1 MAVQVKFVR
10 GNTKQ
15 QKNRLVIKF
24 GGTSLSCAEKIA
36 KAVQSVKR
44 EVRKGTQVAV
54 VVSAM
59 GKTTDDLLE
68 SVSVAPV
75 RSRSSEHVDDILSMG
90 ERTSARIFHAA
101 LSAHGVRS
109 RFFDP
114 HDADW
119 PILTD
124 DRFGDATPDLLAC
137 QRLIQRCIKPCMND
151 GIVPVLPGF
160 VGKAADGR
168 ITTMGRGGSDITAFL
183 LARCLPAAESI
194 LVTDTIGL
202 MSADPKLVKGARP
215 ISQITVRELIGLADS
230 GTKFLKT
237 KALQYLNNTFRV
249 RITSNVTDS
258 IRASGTIITGAFP
271 LMLIAELDGN
281 SPSAMVTIT
290 GENVSHDPKIMRDLL
305 GKLAHEKAKIIGF
318 SAAFNALIVYVVW
331 HNRQR
336 LADKIHESVLDH
348 PKATAMAV
356 RDNLAFIK
364 VVGVGLVQTP
374 GLVAQVSEPLRENK
388 LNIYGIL
395 TVASSIMIVV
405 DWKEK
410 EKALRLVRN
419 SLRRV
424 AR

>member
-1 MAVQVKFVR
+1 MRV
-10 GNTKQ
+10 NTKQ
-15 QKNRLVIKF
+15 KKNRLVIKF
-24 GGTSLSCAEKIA
+24 GGSSLSSAEKIA
-36 KAVQSVKR
+36 RAVQSVKH
-44 EVRKGTQVAV
+44 EVSRGTQIAV

-68 SVSVAPV
+68 SVSAAPPQ
-75 RSRSSEHVDDILSMG
+75 SRSSAHVDDILSMG

-101 LSAHGVRS
+101 LSAHGVKS
-109 RFFDP
+109 KYFDP

-124 DRFGDATPDLLAC
+124 DSFGSANPNLTVC
-137 QRLIQRCIKPCMND
+137 QRLIQRYIMPCLNQ

-160 VGKAADGR
+160 VGKTADGR

-194 LVTDTIGL
+194 LVTDTTGL
-202 MSADPKLVKGARP
+202 MTADPKLVKRARP
-215 ISQITVRELIGLADS
+215 ISQVTVRELTGLADS

-237 KALQYLNNTFRV
+237 KALQYLDDSFRV
-249 RITSNVTDS
+249 RITSNVAGS
-258 IRASGTIITGAFP
+258 IRSGGTVITGSFP
-271 LMLIAELDGN
+271 LMLTAELNGN

-290 GENVSHDPKIMRDLL
+290 GKNISQDPMIMRDLL
-305 GKLAHEKAKIIGF
+305 SRLTREKAKIIGL

-331 HNRQR
+331 RSKRR
-336 LADKIHESVLDH
+336 LAEKIHESLLKH
-348 PKATAMAV
+348 PDATAMAV
-356 RDNLAFIK
+356 RDNLALIK

-374 GLVAQVSEPLRENK
+374 GLVARVSEPLRESR

-405 DWKEK
+405 DWKER
-410 EKALRLVRN
+410 EAALRLVRN

-424 AR
+424 IQ